1 MKRDKIFG
9 EMKKREDNT
18 MKDILAEREKGVRER
33 LTTHGK
39 SLETVATELLHNEV
53 IESEELKQLIGM
65 KKT

>member
-9 EMKKREDNT
+9 KMKKREDNT

-39 SLETVATELLHNEV
+39 SLETVATKLFHKEA
-53 IESEELKQLIGM
+53 IERKELKQ
-65 KKT
+65 